1 MRSEILVLIF
11 ALTVSVLGAACGGS
25 SSPNANVSNAN
36 KAAVNAGTTSTPA
49 NVPEGTI
56 VKPTAETTNNA
67 PTLGP
72 VVQAYYEALRKKDDA
87 GARAVL
93 TAEFI
98 KRNEAD
104 MRAENETNMAVFMAK
119 YDTIPDKPVEVRNE
133 KIQGNRA
140 VAEIKGGAYLTW
152 TPFEFAN
159 EGGKWKFTGGSAD
172 LDAVKNQSTTG
183 K

>member
-1 MRSEILVLIF
+1 MRSEILTLLF
-11 ALTVSVLGAACGGS
+11 ALTLSVLAVACGGS
-25 SSPNANVSNAN
+25 SSPNANVANAN
-36 KAAVNAGTTSTPA
+36 KAAVNAETTSTPA

-67 PTLGP
+67 PTIGP
-72 VVQAYYEALRKKDDA
+72 VVQAFYEALRKKDDA
-87 GARAVL
+87 GVRAVM
-93 TAEFI
+93 TADFI
-98 KRNEAD
+98 KRSEAD
-104 MRAENETNMAVFMAK
+104 MRSENETSLAAFMAK
-119 YDTIPDKPVEVRNE
+119 YDIIDKPVEVRNE

-140 VAEIKGGAYLTW
+140 VAEIKGGAYLRW

-159 EGGKWKFTGGSAD
+159 EGGKWKYTGGSAD